1 MRVIV
6 IGASGGGIN
15 ALKVVASG
23 LPVSLDAAVLVVLHV
38 AASSPGVLPDILS
51 RAGRLPS
58 AHGRAG
64 QSLARGRIY
73 VASPDFH
80 MLIDGQGRIQLSH
93 GPKENHTRPAIDPLF
108 RSAAMTFGP
117 EVIGVVLTGNL
128 NDGTAGLLSIKDAGG
143 IAVVQDPVEA
153 EAPGMPASATRH
165 VAVDYCV
172 PLAQMAPLL
181 VRLTQSERSKE
192 RRIMP
197 DRDRIETEIALGD
210 EPLSGGVQQIGDATL
225 LTCPECHGTLLRIRD
240 HRLTRFRCHTGHAFT
255 AQSLEAALDQA
266 TEEAIWSTVRSFHE
280 GAMLLEHLATHAR
293 EAGRTDEAQVLLEKA
308 HDKLRRAET
317 VRKTAVQNNP
327 SDKW

>member
-1 MRVIV
+1 AHER
-6 IGASGGGIN
+6 
-15 ALKVVASG
+15 LR
-23 LPVSLDAAVLVVLHV
+23 P
-38 AASSPGVLPDILS
+38 S
-51 RAGRLPS
+51 R
-58 AHGRAG
+58 
-64 QSLARGRIY
+64 
-73 VASPDFH
+73 
-80 MLIDGQGRIQLSH
+80 
-93 GPKENHTRPAIDPLF
+93 GPKGNHSSAAMGPLF

-153 EAPGMPASATRH
+153 EASGMPASAARH
-165 VAVDYCV
+165 VAGDHCV

-181 VRLTQSERSKE
+181 VRLIQSERSKK

-197 DRDRIETEIALGD
+197 DLDTIETEIALGD
-210 EPLSGGVQQIGDATL
+210 EPLAGGVQQIGDATL

-293 EAGRTDEAQVLLEKA
+293 ESGRTDEAQVLLEKA

-327 SDKW
+327 SDK